1 MQKKDVL
8 LHLDYYV
15 WSSLCLTKGLTSTA
29 TELHPHG
36 RPSCSLPTSFPCFS
50 EGSFYQL
57 VLAAFGK
64 PDLSLSNGR
73 GTCLTAWQGGEAIEL
88 PAYTSDL
95 PSLCQSKKII
105 EEIVNTAWD

>member
-1 MQKKDVL
+1 MSSYFQL
-8 LHLDYYV
+8 TICL
-15 WSSLCLTKGLTSTA
+15 WSSLYPTEGLTKTWQLTC
-29 TELHPHG
+29 LHPQG
-36 RPSCSLPTSFPCFS
+36 KASRSLPTFFPCFS
-50 EGSFYQL
+50 KDLYYQL

-73 GTCLTAWQGGEAIEL
+73 SACLTAWQGGEAIEL

-105 EEIVNTAWD
+105 EEIVNSVWD